1 MTGSGYRMIA
11 LDMDGTLLTSGK
23 TVHPDSVRDIRYA
36 VDRGI
41 HVVFCTGRGLAEMRD
56 YLEPLS
62 MVRYAVCV
70 SGALVYDLH
79 GETDGNV
86 SKSLPSGGSGKN
98 TAAIGGR
105 TISLRGIP
113 DRNAREILRVAQ
125 QYDAMPQLLTEKESI
140 VRADQIS
147 RMGDYHMAVYQE
159 MYERLAR
166 TTQNIA
172 EELERGG
179 GIAKINLYFRN
190 TEDRERGCREL
201 QNLPLDFAYAE
212 GTSLEMNASGVTKAS
227 GLKILADH
235 LGIGMT
241 EVIGMGDAENDTQM
255 LRSVGCSVA
264 MGNADERIRAICDLV
279 TDDNDHNGV
288 GKAIRRLCGS

>member
-1 MTGSGYRMIA
+1 M
-11 LDMDGTLLTSGK
+11 
-23 TVHPDSVRDIRYA
+23 
-36 VDRGI
+36 
-41 HVVFCTGRGLAEMRD
+41 
-56 YLEPLS
+56 
-62 MVRYAVCV
+62 
-70 SGALVYDLH
+70 H
-79 GETDGNV
+79 GF
-86 SKSLPSGGSGKN
+86 
-98 TAAIGGR
+98 
-105 TISLRGIP
+105 SLRF
-113 DRNAREILRVAQ
+113 
-125 QYDAMPQLLTEKESI
+125 
-140 VRADQIS
+140 
-147 RMGDYHMAVYQE
+147 
-159 MYERLAR
+159 
-166 TTQNIA
+166 
-172 EELERGG
+172 
-179 GIAKINLYFRN
+179 INLYFRN
-190 TEDRERGCREL
+190 TEDRERGYREL